1 MSQLSILKGLSFS
14 LPSTKTDGN
23 IYITT
28 DTNKIYIDNGNTR
41 FQVNAQYA
49 DYATILKNA
58 RTLNVN
64 LSSTKEASF
73 DGSENATLG
82 VSGTLSID
90 NGGTGEKTKEDATH
104 ALISYETDN
113 GDFNEKM
120 TIRHSWT
127 NLTSC
132 QNTPYDNDINKKNS
146 SHGFLEVICPHKNGE
161 PLQRWTNYVDGDTWI
176 RNAQNGWRDW
186 VNYLDSNNFSKYALP
201 LSGGTLTGPLLVPQI
216 WLDHITF
223 DGDAYITS
231 PNSTVI
237 FEVGTSTPLC
247 VGERGIT
254 PGSTNAIDLGGST
267 LRWNTI
273 YGKVANFSNSIYL
286 QHPTL
291 NKGTAPSTQTGMNI
305 FFNDKNGLD
314 TSDSIGRIYGYTSPN
329 NFNEMRIYSYEPT
342 ADSTNANYL
351 YVQWN
356 SNGEKKAGV
365 SSGTIFY
372 GSVQNDYAEF
382 RSQKEN
388 IGPGYC
394 ITSNRDGKV
403 SKTTEKLQYCEGIVS
418 DTYGFAIGETEECK
432 TPIATSGRVL
442 AYYNND
448 INDYEIG
455 DAVCA
460 GPNGKICK
468 MNREEIKE
476 YPDRI
481 VGTVSEI
488 PSYETWGDNQ
498 VLTKNR
504 IWIKIK

>member
-1 MSQLSILKGLSFS
+1 
-14 LPSTKTDGN
+14 
-23 IYITT
+23 
-28 DTNKIYIDNGNTR
+28 
-41 FQVNAQYA
+41 
-49 DYATILKNA
+49 
-58 RTLNVN
+58 
-64 LSSTKEASF
+64 
-73 DGSENATLG
+73 
-82 VSGTLSID
+82 
-90 NGGTGEKTKEDATH
+90 
-104 ALISYETDN
+104 
-113 GDFNEKM
+113 
-120 TIRHSWT
+120 
-127 NLTSC
+127 
-132 QNTPYDNDINKKNS
+132 
-146 SHGFLEVICPHKNGE
+146 
-161 PLQRWTNYVDGDTWI
+161 
-176 RNAQNGWRDW
+176 
-186 VNYLDSNNFSKYALP
+186 
-201 LSGGTLTGPLLVPQI
+201 
-216 WLDHITF
+216 
-223 DGDAYITS
+223 
-231 PNSTVI
+231 
-237 FEVGTSTPLC
+237 
-247 VGERGIT
+247 
-254 PGSTNAIDLGGST
+254 
-267 LRWNTI
+267 
-273 YGKVANFSNSIYL
+273 
-286 QHPTL
+286 
-291 NKGTAPSTQTGMNI
+291 MNI

-314 TSDSIGRIYGYTSPN
+314 TSDSIGRIYGYASPN

-356 SNGEKKAGV
+356 KNGEKKAGV

-394 ITSNRDGKV
+394 ITSSRDGKV

-448 INDYEIG
+448 IDDYEIG

-468 MNREEIKE
+468 MTREEIKE